1 MERAQIS
8 NKWVRQLKMVVWDR
22 HDVYQAE
29 E

>member
-8 NKWVRQLKMVVWDR
+8 NKWVRQLKMVAWDR
-22 HDVYQAE
+22 YDVYQAE